1 MLVAASQGRRRKR
14 ATAGGKRP
22 TAGGDA
28 SGAVATEARD
38 LVRRAT
44 GDVAGKTV
52 AAQVRQ
58 AARHLGYPAE
68 SWRVREAWYGRA
80 GAWSAAAVDEL
91 RQRFATWRDGQPER
105 TVPVTLAQRVGE
117 VRRLLVELDRQVV
130 GLEAEVAGMHGR
142 GLSSDA

>member
-1 MLVAASQGRRRKR
+1 MHQAA
-14 ATAGGKRP
+14 
-22 TAGGDA
+22 
-28 SGAVATEARD
+28 
-38 LVRRAT
+38 

-80 GAWSAAAVDEL
+80 GAWSAAAVDDL
-91 RQRFATWRDGQPER
+91 RERFTTWRARETGPS
-105 TVPVTLAQRVGE
+105 TLAQRVGE
-117 VRRLLVELDRQVV
+117 VRRLLVELDRQVA

-142 GLSSDA
+142 GSSSDA

>member
-1 MLVAASQGRRRKR
+1 MAA
-14 ATAGGKRP
+14 
-22 TAGGDA
+22 
-28 SGAVATEARD
+28 ELRD
-38 LVRRAT
+38 LVHQAA

-80 GAWSAAAVDEL
+80 GGWSAAAVDDL
-91 RQRFATWRDGQPER
+91 RRRFAAWRDGAGVGAACPS
-105 TVPVTLAQRVGE
+105 TLARRVGE
-117 VRRLLVELDRQVV
+117 VRRLLVELDRQVA

-142 GLSSDA
+142 GSPSDA